1 MLQNQ
6 GFKEV
11 SRNGA
16 VPSRKRPWSEVTPNW
31 ELTKKIGKTNRYW
44 YKERQWA
51 MWLKFGMD
59 KHKQRKINAYYSGNF
74 REHDEINIVIIGH
87 QWCARS
93 DRRLE
98 SYSWPSA
105 PWRPAGLRPHSRA
118 SSKKQVLLGNILP
131 NSGHLYVYMSIVFY
145 FPAVAVKVKVTTI
158 PTKKHAS
165 VCKNTD
171 GTYQCVIWT
180 SRTWRPNSWVGLG
193 GASYPKDIH
202 GLSRLVWNHFECAS
216 SSFGSKAIEPSF
228 NMFFYSARVFL
239 HISPPVN

>member
-1 MLQNQ
+1 MHKSPRSASRTWIALLLGPTVPGLKFNQRPGIIWYIMLQNQ
-6 GFKEV
+6 GFEEV

-131 NSGHLYVYMSIVFY
+131 NSGHLYVYMSICLLCS
-145 FPAVAVKVKVTTI
+145 I
-158 PTKKHAS
+158 
-165 VCKNTD
+165 
-171 GTYQCVIWT
+171 
-180 SRTWRPNSWVGLG
+180 
-193 GASYPKDIH
+193 
-202 GLSRLVWNHFECAS
+202 
-216 SSFGSKAIEPSF
+216 
-228 NMFFYSARVFL
+228 FL
-239 HISPPVN
+239 LWL

>member
-1 MLQNQ
+1 MISAISFSYWWFDITYINQ
-6 GFKEV
+6 PFHCCFTNTDIDKAPLGFVRLTLWRAQIAQISFKDMNCLAIGPNSTWVE
-11 SRNGA
+11 
-16 VPSRKRPWSEVTPNW
+16 SRKRPWSEVTPNW

-131 NSGHLYVYMSIVFY
+131 NSGHLYVYCVLFSCCGCKSNNY
-145 FPAVAVKVKVTTI
+145 YN
-158 PTKKHAS
+158 KKT
-165 VCKNTD
+165 CI
-171 GTYQCVIWT
+171 C
-180 SRTWRPNSWVGLG
+180 
-193 GASYPKDIH
+193 
-202 GLSRLVWNHFECAS
+202 
-216 SSFGSKAIEPSF
+216 
-228 NMFFYSARVFL
+228 M
-239 HISPPVN
+239 